1 MSRMQLLMSKRNENA
16 KRLNTNEDNL
26 LQLEKERFEKEH
38 NKQMKSIFQEK
49 QVAKEA
55 MSDIRRHR
63 AHALL
68 TARMVSQE
76 NELNSH
82 ADISPTLFRKAFCEV
97 KRSQSSNKMVQG
109 LEAHDKKPNVGEPC
123 MANSGKKSPNHDNI
137 ALDFNCNATALPSRS
152 VGFGRSRARAQTF
165 SEGTT
170 KSKIKQSLENSES
183 TRPTRKHFLPSP
195 TQKTPNGNV
204 KSSGYLSVPPLPSR
218 NGHHEQLRAR
228 ARTFTEGTTKADLE
242 DGSSKESKPLDPITF
257 SKNAKLINQ
266 SWEQQEKSA
275 VKSTPF
281 VLLKESVVEDNRP
294 RSRSDGS
301 ETDGFRISSR
311 AQVPLSLS
319 PQMKRRASSS
329 DTGKLLLKRNSLQLP
344 CVPLTQPP
352 KRELSPSRGIAK
364 FRQTGTAA
372 SAAQTLVSRYQ
383 REKSI
388 AKATEH
394 LIAERQKKERLRQE
408 HQQMK
413 KEWSQAGRTRT
424 TGLKGRFFT
433 IAQLVMALNALRKT
447 ASRRSSFA
455 DKYNA

>member
-38 NKQMKSIFQEK
+38 NKQMKSIFQER
-49 QVAKEA
+49 QIAKEA

-82 ADISPTLFRKAFCEV
+82 ADFSPTLFRKAFCEV
-97 KRSQSSNKMVQG
+97 KRSQSSNRMVQG
-109 LEAHDKKPNVGEPC
+109 LETHDKKPSAGEPFL
-123 MANSGKKSPNHDNI
+123 ANSGKKTPNLDNI
-137 ALDFNCNATALPSRS
+137 GLDFNCNATSLPSRS
-152 VGFGRSRARAQTF
+152 EGFGRSRARAQTF

-170 KSKIKQSLENSES
+170 RSKITQSLETSEG
-183 TRPTRKHFLPSP
+183 TRPTRKNFLPSP

-218 NGHHEQLRAR
+218 DGHHEQLRTR
-228 ARTFTEGTTKADLE
+228 ARTFTEGTTKADV
-242 DGSSKESKPLDPITF
+242 DDRSSKERKLDPITF
-257 SKNAKLINQ
+257 SKNAKLINPC
-266 SWEQQEKSA
+266 WEHQGRPA
-275 VKSTPF
+275 VKTIP
-281 VLLKESVVEDNRP
+281 LLKGSVVEDSRP
-294 RSRSDGS
+294 RSRSDGP
-301 ETDGFRISSR
+301 ETDSLRISSR
-311 AQVPLSLS
+311 VQVPLPLS
-319 PQMKRRASSS
+319 PQMKRRASSA
-329 DTGKLLLKRNSLQLP
+329 DTGRLLLKRSSLQLP
-344 CVPLTQPP
+344 CVPMTQPP

-372 SAAQTLVSRYQ
+372 SAAQTLLSRYQ

-388 AKATEH
+388 SKATEH
-394 LIAERQKKERLRQE
+394 LIAEREKKERLRQE

-413 KEWSQAGRTRT
+413 KEWNQAGRTRT

-433 IAQLVMALNALRKT
+433 ISQLVMALNALRKT
-447 ASRRSSFA
+447 ASRRSSLA
-455 DKYNA
+455 DL